1 MLYAPPLLVVIL
13 GGSGLVISSGVLAV
27 VGKSVS
33 LAVMMS
39 LLSLCVRGVDCVVV
53 VVVIGGCI
61 VVDAGDV
68 VFFGST
74 GVVVVLIVF
83 VGNVVVV
90 IVVVV
95 EGGLSVG
102 VVLTMFV
109 LFVKVERISIR
120 GL

>member
-1 MLYAPPLLVVIL
+1 VLYAPPLLVVIL

-68 VFFGST
+68 V
-74 GVVVVLIVF
+74 
-83 VGNVVVV
+83 
-90 IVVVV
+90 
-95 EGGLSVG
+95 
-102 VVLTMFV
+102 
-109 LFVKVERISIR
+109 LFVKVKRISIR

>member
-1 MLYAPPLLVVIL
+1 MIL

-68 VFFGST
+68 V
-74 GVVVVLIVF
+74 VLIVF

>member
-1 MLYAPPLLVVIL
+1 VIL

-27 VGKSVS
+27 VGKSVI
-33 LAVMMS
+33 LAVMML

-61 VVDAGDV
+61 VVDAGD
-68 VFFGST
+68 
-74 GVVVVLIVF
+74 VVVLIVF

>member
-1 MLYAPPLLVVIL
+1 MHLFVQILAWLGQFPSGTIVLHLWQHFLCAGCVFVAVVFVVVI
-13 GGSGLVISSGVLAV
+13 
-27 VGKSVS
+27 
-33 LAVMMS
+33 
-39 LLSLCVRGVDCVVV
+39 VVV
-53 VVVIGGCI
+53 VVGVSLVGWSSVISALVA
-61 VVDAGDV
+61 VVM
-68 VFFGST
+68 
-74 GVVVVLIVF
+74 VVVVF

-109 LFVKVERISIR
+109 LFVKVKRISIR

>member
-1 MLYAPPLLVVIL
+1 VIL

-27 VGKSVS
+27 VGKSVIF
-33 LAVMMS
+33 AVMMS

-74 GVVVVLIVF
+74 GVVVLIVF